1 MRPMDFG
8 RRQGRCVRGKES
20 LVSDGMS
27 RRRTGAFAFIAS
39 VLLTSSSAYAQTF
52 GVELHNTLMPAS
64 GAMGG
69 ASIARPQDLASALN
83 ANPATLADF
92 RGTQFMFGGAWTE
105 PTYYLTQTSNIPIV
119 GPPQIEPY
127 SAKSTAPGTPVG
139 NIGVTH
145 DLEIL
150 DLPATIGLGFITT
163 SGAFVDFRDVPE
175 SHGTNTG
182 MALFSLPMAVGV
194 DMTEN
199 VSLGASLAMGIAF
212 FDGPF
217 VGASGMTPDYALRGT
232 IGSAVDLTESTTL
245 GGYYQTEQPYH
256 FDNAVLINPGP
267 TQTRFD
273 VDMDLPQN
281 IGLGIAN
288 QGLMDGQL
296 LLAVD
301 LLYKLWDEASMYNA
315 VYDNQWVAQCG
326 AQYTMGRYK
335 LRAGY
340 VWAENPIDQ
349 SPGNDIGGVIQPGD
363 LPAVRYTQ
371 ALLAVTGQHRISGG
385 VGVADILPGVDG
397 DLMAGGMFRDTEQL
411 GAFTETSIASYWI
424 GLGLTWHFNGVR

>member
-1 MRPMDFG
+1 MSLITSVA
-8 RRQGRCVRGKES
+8 RRAG
-20 LVSDGMS
+20 
-27 RRRTGAFAFIAS
+27 
-39 VLLTSSSAYAQTF
+39 VLLLGAAALFASHAASAQTF
-52 GVELHNTLMPAS
+52 GVELHNTVMPAS

-83 ANPATLADF
+83 ANPASLSDF
-92 RGTQFMFGGAWTE
+92 RGTQFMFGGAWAE
-105 PTYYLTQTSNIPIV
+105 PTYNLTQTSNIPII
-119 GPPQIEPY
+119 GSPLIEPY
-127 SAKSTAPGTPVG
+127 SAKSTAPGTPMG
-139 NIGVTH
+139 NFGVTQ

-150 DLPATIGLGFITT
+150 DLPATIGLGFVTT

-182 MALFSLPMAVGV
+182 MAIFSLPMAVGI

-199 VSLGASLAMGIAF
+199 LSLGASLAMGIAF

-232 IGSAVDLTESTTL
+232 IGSNLDLTDATTV
-245 GGYYQTEQPYH
+245 GAYYQTEQQFH
-256 FDNAVLINPGP
+256 FDNAVLLNPGP

-281 IGLGIAN
+281 IGLGVAN
-288 QGLMDGQL
+288 ESLMEGQL

-301 LLYKLWDEASMYNA
+301 LLYKLWDEASMYGA
-315 VYDNQWVAQCG
+315 IYDNQWVVQCG
-326 AQYTMGRYK
+326 TQYTMGRYK

-349 SPGNDIGGVIQPGD
+349 TPGNNIGGVIQPGD
-363 LPAVRYTQ
+363 LPAARYTQ
-371 ALLAVTGQHRISGG
+371 GLLAVTGQHRISGG
-385 VGVADILPGVDG
+385 VGIADLLPGIDG
-397 DLMAGGMFRDTEQL
+397 DLMAGGMFEDSEQL
-411 GAFTETSIASYWI
+411 GPFTKTSIASYWV
-424 GLGLTWHFNGVR
+424 GLGLTWRYGDIGSTQR